1 MAETTERGFNIPGYN
16 EKADVPGVIREN
28 VQTAE
33 EIIAAMYNS
42 LQNLA
47 SQLSSFDLTLS
58 VMQSTL
64 GTISSELDDVN
75 GVNEEA

>member
-1 MAETTERGFNIPGYN
+1 MAENTKNGFTIPAYV

-47 SQLSSFDLTLS
+47 SQLSAFDLTLS

-64 GTISSELDDVN
+64 GTISSDLDAVN

>member
-1 MAETTERGFNIPGYN
+1 MAENTKNGFTIPTYA

-33 EIIAAMYNS
+33 EIIAARYNTI
-42 LQNLA
+42 QNLA
-47 SQLSSFDLTLS
+47 SQLSAFDLTLS

-64 GTISSELDDVN
+64 GTISSELDEVN

>member
-1 MAETTERGFNIPGYN
+1 MAENTKNGFTIPTYA

-47 SQLSSFDLTLS
+47 SQLSAFDLTLS